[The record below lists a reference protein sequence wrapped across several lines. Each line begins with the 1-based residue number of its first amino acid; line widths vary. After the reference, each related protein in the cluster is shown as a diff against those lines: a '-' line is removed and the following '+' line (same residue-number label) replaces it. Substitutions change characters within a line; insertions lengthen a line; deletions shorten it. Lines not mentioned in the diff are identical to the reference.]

1 MQKQRKFNPKKGAH
15 MYQGRKKAQSASWQ
29 PVKLNGP
36 VIADEGADF
45 GGFVGLEILENY
57 SGDFLRTEKKKNNKD
72 AEFNGK
78 RKKSK
83 RKHSSDSDDESDSEE
98 EKNRVKSKKK
108 QKKVKVVKP
117 DAVDS
122 SEDDSGFD
130 DHPKKKIKATNKN
143 LVTKKTN
150 TSGNDSDE
158 NQEADTVPTF
168 SMLLKPPTTKQTPQK
183 LKDTVKDSATTV
195 SSNDSNLKKQ
205 ATKSKQNE
213 AAKAPVKT
221 KAKSANITQKK
232 TKENN
237 TKADKSGSEPHSSA
251 DYATWIQLGVS
262 EPIVRALADKGFKV
276 PTEIQTQSL
285 PVAIYGRR
293 DLLGAA
299 ETGSGKTLAF
309 GIPMLEGIMAMKKA
323 KQRDSDNSNEHE
335 LTPPPEDMDITEED
349 ERVFAKEGRA
359 LEKNCVQAETDKP
372 LYGLILTPTR
382 ELAVQINDHLKA
394 VAKYTGINIA
404 TVFGGLAAV
413 KQERLLR
420 KCPEIVIATP
430 GRLWELIQSDNHHLS
445 KVGDIRF
452 LVIDET
458 DRMLEK
464 GHFEELKQ
472 LLELI
477 NANEDAKKL
486 RRNYIFS
493 ATLTMDH
500 EMPDHLKKNVKKS
513 KKVFKL
519 TPGQRMDNLIEVI
532 GMTNP
537 KIVDLTQDH
546 GTARTLTESRILCQ
560 AEQKDFYLYYF
571 LERHP
576 GRTLVFCNSIDCV
589 KRLVSLF
596 DYLDCQPLS
605 LFGSMQ
611 QRQRLKNLERFT
623 ANPRALLIATD
634 VAARGLDIPN
644 VDHVIHYQV
653 PKTTENYVH
662 RSGRTARASKEG
674 LTVLLIAPGEVR
686 NYIKLNQD
694 LGRTEDLPIYP
705 TYERVM
711 RQVKDRVLLA
721 RDIERMDLQQ
731 RREGASRSWEDQLA
745 KEFQSESEVD
755 SEQEE
760 VRRFEETKR
769 KRQFRAKRLEL
780 SQLLAKPIVDIQIEM
795 NYPSLN
801 IDAMKSQ
808 PTEKNQSAISLVRK
822 AEEQRLLE
830 KKQRRN
836 KNRN

>member
-1 MQKQRKFNPKKGAH
+1 MQKQRKFNPKNVSHKFA
-15 MYQGRKKAQSASWQ
+15 GRKKVHNVSWQ
-29 PVKLNGP
+29 PVKLSGP

-57 SGDFLRTEKKKNNKD
+57 SGDFVRQEQKKGKKNDKP
-72 AEFNGK
+72 NGRK
-78 RKKSK
+78 KKSK
-83 RKHSSDSDDESDSEE
+83 RKRSADSDDESDSEE
-98 EKNRVKSKKK
+98 EIVSKKK
-108 QKKVKVVKP
+108 AKKNKAEKP
-117 DAVDS
+117 RAADS
-122 SEDDSGFD
+122 TDEDEGDSGFD
-130 DHPKKKIKATNKN
+130 DHPKKKEKGTNKA
-143 LVTKKTN
+143 LVTKANATD
-150 TSGNDSDE
+150 SESDE
-158 NQEADTVPTF
+158 NYEQEAVSTF
-168 SMLLKPPTTKQTPQK
+168 SMLLKPSTIKQTQQK
-183 LKDTVKDSATTV
+183 VKDTAKESVPII
-195 SSNDSNLKKQ
+195 SSKNSNSKKQ
-205 ATKSKQNE
+205 AKESKQNVTSKGPVKSNERPEIILTKSK
-213 AAKAPVKT
+213 
-221 KAKSANITQKK
+221 
-232 TKENN
+232 END
-237 TKADKSGSEPHSSA
+237 TEEEKPKPGSYSIV
-251 DYATWIQLGVS
+251 DYMAWFNLGVS

-276 PTEIQTQSL
+276 PTEIQSQSL
-285 PVAIYGRR
+285 PVAIHGRR

-309 GIPMLEGIMAMKKA
+309 GIPMLEGIMRMKKS
-323 KQRDSDNSNEHE
+323 KELVPNDSREHE
-335 LTPPPEDMDITEED
+335 LTPPPEDFDMTEED
-349 ERVFAKEGRA
+349 EQVFAEAGQTVQ
-359 LEKNCVQAETDKP
+359 KNYADADKP

-404 TVFGGLAAV
+404 TVFGGMATV

-430 GRLWELIQSDNHHLS
+430 GRLWELIQSNNPHLS
-445 KVGDIRF
+445 KVEDIRF

-464 GHFEELKQ
+464 GHFDELKE

-500 EMPDHLKKNVKKS
+500 EMPDHLKKKVKKS
-513 KKVFKL
+513 KNSLKQ
-519 TPGQRMDNLIEVI
+519 TPGQRMNNLIEVI
-532 GMTNP
+532 GITNP
-537 KIVDLTQDH
+537 KIVDLTQHH

-596 DYLDCQPLS
+596 DYLNCQPHS

-644 VDHVIHYQV
+644 VDHVIHFQV

-674 LTVLLIAPGEVR
+674 LTLLLIAPNEVKD
-686 NYIKLNQD
+686 YVKLNQD
-694 LGRTEDLPIYP
+694 LGRTEDLPLYP
-705 TYERVM
+705 TNERMM
-711 RQVKDRVLLA
+711 RQVRERILLA
-721 RDIERMDLQQ
+721 REIERTDLQQ
-731 RREGASRSWEDQLA
+731 RREGAKRSWEDQVA
-745 KEFQSESEVD
+745 KEFQSDSEVD
-755 SEQEE
+755 SDQEE
-760 VRRFEETKR
+760 MRRMEETKR
-769 KRQFRAKRLEL
+769 KRLFRAKRLEL
-780 SQLLAKPIVDIQIEM
+780 SQLLAKPIVADRIEL

-801 IDAMKSQ
+801 IDAAKRLQ
-808 PTEKNQSAISLVRK
+808 TEKNQSAISIVRK
-822 AEEQRLLE
+822 AEEQRIIE
-830 KKQRRN
+830 KKQRNKKKRN
-836 KNRN
+836 

>member
-1 MQKQRKFNPKKGAH
+1 MQKQRKFNPKKLPH
-15 MYQGRKKAQSASWQ
+15 KFHGRKKAKDASWQ

-57 SGDFLRTEKKKNNKD
+57 SGDFVRQEKRKSREEDEVIEKKNKP
-72 AEFNGK
+72 K
-78 RKKSK
+78 RKRSI
-83 RKHSSDSDDESDSEE
+83 DSDDESDSDEE
-98 EKNRVKSKKK
+98 IRSKKK
-108 QKKVKVVKP
+108 QKKSKKKKTAKP
-117 DAVDS
+117 RDEDS

-130 DHPKKKIKATNKN
+130 DQPKKKIKPVKQTGVIKPNQDDS
-143 LVTKKTN
+143 VSDD
-150 TSGNDSDE
+150 SGEQDP
-158 NQEADTVPTF
+158 VPVF
-168 SMLLKPPTTKQTPQK
+168 SMLLKKPSTSKKLETPQDSGKESVAPASSKNSRSKQEKK
-183 LKDTVKDSATTV
+183 LKPNQRIDS
-195 SSNDSNLKKQ
+195 
-205 ATKSKQNE
+205 SK
-213 AAKAPVKT
+213 T
-221 KAKSANITQKK
+221 TQKK
-232 TKENN
+232 GKENN
-237 TKADKSGSEPHSSA
+237 AQLGKPEAKPYSSV
-251 DYATWIQLGVS
+251 DYMAWTQLGVS

-276 PTEIQTQSL
+276 PTEIQNKSL

-309 GIPMLEGIMAMKKA
+309 GIPMLEGIMRMKKA
-323 KQRDSDNSNEHE
+323 KQPNADDSSEHE
-335 LTPPPEDMDITEED
+335 LTPPPEDIDMTEED
-349 ERVFAKEGRA
+349 EQVFAEGVQH
-359 LEKNCVQAETDKP
+359 LNKNVVHTEKP

-394 VAKYTGINIA
+394 VAKYTDINIA
-404 TVFGGLAAV
+404 TIFGGLAAV

-445 KVGDIRF
+445 KVTDIRF

-477 NANEDAKKL
+477 NANEDAKKM

-500 EMPDHLKKNVKKS
+500 ELPEHLKKNVKKS
-513 KKVFKL
+513 KKVLKL
-519 TPGQRMDNLIEVI
+519 TPGQRMDNLIEII

-537 KIVDLTQDH
+537 KVVDLTQDH

-560 AEQKDFYLYYF
+560 AEHKDFYLYYF
-571 LERHP
+571 LDRHP

-596 DYLDCQPLS
+596 DYLNCQPLS

-674 LTVLLIAPGEVR
+674 LTVLLIGPGEVKD
-686 NYIKLNQD
+686 YVKLNQD
-694 LGRTEDLPIYP
+694 LGRTQDLPLYP
-705 TYERVM
+705 TSERAMKQVKERV
-711 RQVKDRVLLA
+711 QLA
-721 RDIERMDLQQ
+721 RQIERMDLQQ
-731 RREGASRSWEDQLA
+731 RRESASRSWEDQLA
-745 KEFQSESEVD
+745 KEFRSDSEVD
-755 SEQEE
+755 SEQEDM
-760 VRRFEETKR
+760 RRLEQTKR
-769 KRQFRAKRLEL
+769 KRQFKAKRLEL
-780 SQLLAKPIVDIQIEM
+780 SQLLAKPIIADQLEM

-801 IDAMKSQ
+801 IGAMQSR
-808 PTEKNQSAISLVRK
+808 PIEKDQSAISLVRRS
-822 AEEQRLLE
+822 EEQRILE
-830 KKQRRN
+830 KKQRSN
-836 KNRN
+836 KKK

>member
-1 MQKQRKFNPKKGAH
+1 MQKQRKFYSKKVAH
-15 MYQGRKKAQSASWQ
+15 KVHGRKKVDSVSWQ

-57 SGDFLRTEKKKNNKD
+57 SGDFVRKEKRKSEKEEESSGKK
-72 AEFNGK
+72 
-78 RKKSK
+78 KKSK
-83 RKHSSDSDDESDSEE
+83 RKLDSDDSEDESDSEE
-98 EKNRVKSKKK
+98 DVKRKKK
-108 QKKVKVVKP
+108 QKKPKP
-117 DAVDS
+117 SKLNAEES

-130 DHPKKKIKATNKN
+130 DQPKKKIKAVNNRLEKQ
-143 LVTKKTN
+143 TKQCI
-150 TSGNDSDE
+150 NDSDDSHE
-158 NQEADTVPTF
+158 ETAVPTF
-168 SMLLKPPTTKQTPQK
+168 SMLLKPPTVKQTQQK
-183 LKDTVKDSATTV
+183 VKESVAAV
-195 SSNDSNLKKQ
+195 SSNNSSSKKQ
-205 ATKSKQNE
+205 TNKPKQNKT
-213 AAKAPVKT
+213 AKAPVKSNARPDSSH
-221 KAKSANITQKK
+221 KKPQKK
-232 TKENN
+232 SKDNN
-237 TKADKSGSEPHSSA
+237 GKAEKAEPEPYSSV
-251 DYATWIQLGVS
+251 DYMAWIQLGVS

-309 GIPMLEGIMAMKKA
+309 GIPMLEGIMQMKSA
-323 KQRDSDNSNEHE
+323 KQQVADESSEHE
-335 LTPPPEDMDITEED
+335 LTPPPEDFDITEED
-349 ERVFAKEGRA
+349 ERVFTEEGRT
-359 LEKNCVQAETDKP
+359 LNENFVNTDKP

-404 TVFGGLAAV
+404 TIFGGLATV

-430 GRLWELIQSDNHHLS
+430 GRLWELIQSENHHLS
-445 KVGDIRF
+445 KVADIRF

-464 GHFEELKQ
+464 GHFDELKQ

-477 NANEDAKKL
+477 NANEEAKKL

-500 EMPDHLKKNVKKS
+500 EMPAHLKKNSKKS
-513 KKVFKL
+513 KKVLKQ

-546 GTARTLTESRILCQ
+546 GTARTLTQSRILCQ
-560 AEQKDFYLYYF
+560 ADHKDFYLYYF

-674 LTVLLIAPGEVR
+674 LTVLLIAPSEVR
-686 NYIKLNQD
+686 DYVKLNQD
-694 LGRTEDLPIYP
+694 LGRTEDLPLYP
-705 TYERVM
+705 TSDRTM

-721 RDIERMDLQQ
+721 REIERMDHQQ
-731 RREGASRSWEDQLA
+731 RREGADRSWEDQLA
-745 KEFQSESEVD
+745 KEFRSDSEVD
-755 SEQEE
+755 SEQEDL
-760 VRRFEETKR
+760 RRFEDTKR
-769 KRQFRAKRLEL
+769 KRQFRAKRLQL
-780 SQLLAKPIVDIQIEM
+780 SQLLAKPIVADRIEM
-795 NYPSLN
+795 GYPSLN
-801 IDAMKSQ
+801 IAGLKNLQ
-808 PTEKNQSAISLVRK
+808 TEKNQSAISIVRN

-836 KNRN
+836 KKKTN

>member
-1 MQKQRKFNPKKGAH
+1 MQKQRKFNPKKGPH
-15 MYQGRKKAQSASWQ
+15 KYLGRKKPQSSAWQ

-45 GGFVGLEILENY
+45 DGFVGLEILENY
-57 SGDFLRTEKKKNNKD
+57 SGDFLRKEKNKNKEETEVV
-72 AEFNGK
+72 GK

-98 EKNRVKSKKK
+98 EEVRVKSKKK
-108 QKKVKVVKP
+108 QKKAKSAKP
-117 DAVDS
+117 DTEDS

-130 DHPKKKIKATNKN
+130 DQPKKKIKATHER
-143 LVTKKTN
+143 LITKTSM
-150 TSGNDSDE
+150 SGNDSDKNRE
-158 NQEADTVPTF
+158 VDTVPAF
-168 SMLLKPPTTKQTPQK
+168 SMLLKPPTSKQTQQK
-183 LKDTVKDSATTV
+183 VKDTANDSAITI
-195 SSNDSNLKKQ
+195 SSNDSNSKKQ
-205 ATKSKQNE
+205 ATKSKQNVT
-213 AAKAPVKT
+213 AKGPTKT
-221 KAKSANITQKK
+221 NAKPAKMTQKRV
-232 TKENN
+232 KESN
-237 TKADKSGSEPHSSA
+237 TKADKSEPEPHSSA
-251 DYATWIQLGVS
+251 DYAAWVQLGVS

-309 GIPMLEGIMAMKKA
+309 GIPMLEGIMAMKRA
-323 KQRDSDNSNEHE
+323 KQQHADNSSEHE
-335 LTPPPEDMDITEED
+335 MTPPPEDMDITEED
-349 ERVFAKEGRA
+349 EQVFAKEGRA
-359 LEKNCVQAETDKP
+359 LEKNCVQDDTDKP

-404 TVFGGLAAV
+404 TIFGGLAAV

-445 KVGDIRF
+445 KVEDIRF

-513 KKVFKL
+513 KKVYKL

-596 DYLDCQPLS
+596 DYLDCQPFS

-674 LTVLLIAPGEVR
+674 LTVLLIAPGEVK
-686 NYIKLNQD
+686 NYVKLNQD
-694 LGRTEDLPIYP
+694 LGRTDDLPLYP

-711 RQVKDRVLLA
+711 RQVKERVLLA

-731 RREGASRSWEDQLA
+731 RREGATRSWEDQLA

-780 SQLLAKPIVDIQIEM
+780 SQLLAKPIVDIKIEM

-808 PTEKNQSAISLVRK
+808 PSEKNQSAISLVRK
-822 AEEQRLLE
+822 AEEQRILE

-836 KNRN
+836 RKKY